1 MCAGVGFGKRKEFA
15 ECFVKQRLPAEV
27 FCFSAVFF
35 AFDQTGKGGV
45 RFFAERLPAGFQR
58 VGEIGFRQAAECG
71 DAKGVE
77 QAAESVEVFLPV
89 KVRRFS
95 ISRRLLAAMER

>member
-1 MCAGVGFGKRKEFA
+1 MLRQAAAAGRGLLFLCRI
-15 ECFVKQRLPAEV
+15 
-27 FCFSAVFF
+27 F

-77 QAAESVEVFLPV
+77 QAAESVEVFFAGEGPA
-89 KVRRFS
+89 FS